1 MLPKEGVGG
10 KFLKIIKDMYAKSK
24 SCVFVDGQKSDYFSS
39 QAGVRQG
46 EILSP
51 LLFAF
56 YINDLEQYLKSKNI
70 SSLDSL
76 KIISGDSQT
85 LCSSDLDLYLDLLTL
100 YYADDTIILSETSS
114 GLQAALNE
122 LFNYCN
128 ESKLTV
134 NEDKTK
140 IMCIPRKETRDL
152 KFYYNGKELEIV
164 EEFTYLGVKFTN
176 KGISK
181 ETVLARIIPSQ
192 KSMFA
197 TLSNCKASNIP
208 IDLVIEL
215 FDKIVMPCMLY
226 GGEVF
231 GFKNIAVL
239 ERLQLKYAKY
249 ALNLKSSTPTC
260 MIYGE
265 TGYLPVEY
273 YVKIK
278 MINFWIFLISS
289 RQDKL
294 SFKLYNIC
302 LLLYKQNS
310 LKFEWLA
317 FIEKTINECGQSMVF
332 REHLNLDSE
341 FLKKVFLPNI
351 KSILQNQYIQKWQ
364 TDVQN
369 CSKCL
374 YYQHFN
380 FKPYLQKYLKKLP
393 PDIWIPIVKL
403 RTANHRLPIEIYS
416 WDLLYK
422 DRDKRLCTIC
432 NLGDV
437 GDEYHYVMLCPVFKE
452 AREEFLTKYFRNKPS
467 VFKYI
472 ELVNSTNFK
481 VLRGLARFLNIL
493 FSIFQ

>member
-1 MLPKEGVGG
+1 MHV
-10 KFLKIIKDMYAKSK
+10 SK
-24 SCVFVDGQKSDYFSS
+24 SCVFVNGQKSDYFSS

-152 KFYYNGKELEIV
+152 KFYYNGKMLEIV

-181 ETVLARIIPSQ
+181 ETVLARIIPFQ

-208 IDLVIEL
+208 IDLVSEL

-239 ERLQLKYAKY
+239 ERLQLK
-249 ALNLKSSTPTC
+249 
-260 MIYGE
+260 
-265 TGYLPVEY
+265 
-273 YVKIK
+273 
-278 MINFWIFLISS
+278 
-289 RQDKL
+289 
-294 SFKLYNIC
+294 
-302 LLLYKQNS
+302 
-310 LKFEWLA
+310 
-317 FIEKTINECGQSMVF
+317 
-332 REHLNLDSE
+332 
-341 FLKKVFLPNI
+341 
-351 KSILQNQYIQKWQ
+351 
-364 TDVQN
+364 
-369 CSKCL
+369 
-374 YYQHFN
+374 
-380 FKPYLQKYLKKLP
+380 
-393 PDIWIPIVKL
+393 
-403 RTANHRLPIEIYS
+403 
-416 WDLLYK
+416 
-422 DRDKRLCTIC
+422 
-432 NLGDV
+432 
-437 GDEYHYVMLCPVFKE
+437 
-452 AREEFLTKYFRNKPS
+452 
-467 VFKYI
+467 
-472 ELVNSTNFK
+472 
-481 VLRGLARFLNIL
+481 
-493 FSIFQ
+493 